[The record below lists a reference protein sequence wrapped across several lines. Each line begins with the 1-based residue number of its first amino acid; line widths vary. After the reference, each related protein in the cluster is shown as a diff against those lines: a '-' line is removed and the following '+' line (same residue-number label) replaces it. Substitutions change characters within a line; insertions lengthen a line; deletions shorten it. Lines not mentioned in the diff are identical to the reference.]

1 MVNMNLSPLHDGGNS
16 MYYTFI
22 AAFILLVILTSIQY
36 SLNKITTILK
46 DIKEI
51 LYSLDKKNK

>member
-1 MVNMNLSPLHDGGNS
+1 

>member
-1 MVNMNLSPLHDGGNS
+1 MGNLKLSLLYDGGNN

-36 SLNKITTILK
+36 SLNKIIILLK

-51 LYSLDKKNK
+51 LYNLDKGNK